1 MTKAKK
7 KKSSNTSGT
16 GAAQKMPLSR
26 VRWLILI
33 GVTVLITLILMA
45 SITPKRYDLYVG
57 MVPNVT
63 IQATKDIVDE
73 YTTNK
78 RRDEAA
84 RAVAPV
90 TVYQEGVMER
100 VLEKLDTVFNQ
111 IRTLKQHTDQYKNI
125 SSFRIFT
132 TAELNEA
139 RALLPSL
146 DLKDY
151 QMTTLIRTPAADLEN
166 LYTYMYASVQN
177 VMSSQFSKNEVSG
190 KISSILQLLGFSVD
204 PTVLQNVATPILESL
219 IEPNLLEDTELTE
232 AARQAAREGVDP
244 VVYKQG
250 QNIVVKGEGSI
261 TQSQYDMLAALGL
274 LTTQSADFNPY
285 LGGILASILSLTIF
299 FAAVN
304 RLDPHTLQRTQKLL
318 LLSIILVFSFAVCV
332 VAKLINTY
340 LMPLL
345 LCCMLATTLVTARSA
360 LAGNVLIAV
369 LAAALTAGSSEAYTD
384 QAVLILISTLV
395 SGSFIVLFLAR
406 NKSSRLLAILGG
418 VLAALLDVAVF
429 AAFGLMTANDLTG
442 TLNNALWRAAG
453 TMISAFLYM
462 GVQPLLELI
471 FNLPTNYKLLE
482 LANPNRPLLRRL
494 LLEAPGTYHHSII
507 VANLAE
513 AAAEAIGA
521 NPLLARAGGYYHDI
535 GKLKRPLYFKENQ
548 MSGFNP
554 HDQTDP
560 ATSASIVTSH
570 VSDGVCM
577 AKEAHLPA
585 EIIRIISEHHG
596 DTPVMYFYH
605 KALQQANGM
614 PVDINA
620 FRYSGNPPTTRES
633 AIIML
638 CDTIEAAVRTLKNPT
653 PENIENY
660 IVKLVRGKLEDGQLS
675 NSDLTLK
682 DIDLIC
688 SACTQVL
695 VGVFHERIEYPRVPQ
710 QPIRTSQDRNAARKE
725 PEAVQPAGAA
735 PPKAA
740 DEAAASMVIPE
751 PEPEPVRIVEP
762 AAETPVPV
770 VDPEELLMT
779 AASPYVA
786 SATSPNVMP
795 EDSVPEPS
803 DAHRHAPPASE
814 GGKPV

>member
-7 KKSSNTSGT
+7 TKTPKKT
-16 GAAQKMPLSR
+16 GGGFAQKTPLTR
-26 VRWLILI
+26 VQWLIML
-33 GVTVLITLILMA
+33 GAGVLITLTLLT
-45 SITPKRYDLYVG
+45 SIIPKRYDLSIG
-57 MVPNVT
+57 MVPTVT

-73 YTTNK
+73 VTTEK

-84 RAVAPV
+84 KAVAPV
-90 TVYQEGVMER
+90 TVYQEGVTER
-100 VLEKLDTVFNQ
+100 VLENLDTVFIQ

-132 TAELNEA
+132 SAELNEA
-139 RALLPSL
+139 RACLPSL
-146 DLKDY
+146 ELKDY
-151 QMTTLIRTPAADLEN
+151 QMTTLIRTPTADIEN

-177 VMSSQFSKNEVSG
+177 VMSSQFSRNEVTA
-190 KISSILQLLGFSVD
+190 KINSILQLLGFSVD

-219 IEPNLLEDTELTE
+219 IEPNLQEDEEQTEI
-232 AARQAAREGVDP
+232 ARQAARDAVEP

-250 QNIVVKGEGSI
+250 QNIVVKGEGRI
-261 TQSQYDMLAALGL
+261 TQSQVAMLGALGL

-285 LGGILASILSLTIF
+285 LGGVLASLLSLSLF

-304 RLDPHTLQRTQKLL
+304 RLDPHTLHKTQRLL
-318 LLSIILVFSFAVCV
+318 LLSIILVFSFAICV
-332 VAKLINTY
+332 VARLINTY

-360 LAGNVLIAV
+360 LAGNVLIAILV
-369 LAAALTAGSSEAYTD
+369 TAVTAGSSEAYTD
-384 QAVLILISTLV
+384 QAVLLLISTLI

-418 VLAALLDVAVF
+418 FIAALLDMAVF
-429 AAFGLMTANDLTG
+429 IAFGLMTANDLTG
-442 TLNNALWRAAG
+442 TLNNAVWRAAG

-482 LANPNRPLLRRL
+482 LSNPNRPLLRRL
-494 LLEAPGTYHHSII
+494 LMEAPGTYHHSII

-521 NPLLARAGGYYHDI
+521 NPLLARTGGYYHDI

-548 MSGFNP
+548 LSGFNP
-554 HDQTDP
+554 HDQTEP
-560 ATSASIVTSH
+560 AMSASIVTSH
-570 VSDGVCM
+570 VSDGVSM
-577 AKEAHLPA
+577 AREAHLPA
-585 EIIRIISEHHG
+585 DIIRIISEHHG

-620 FRYSGNPPTTRES
+620 FRYSGHPPTTRES

-695 VGVFHERIEYPRVPQ
+695 VGVFHERIEYPTVPQ
-710 QPIRTSQDRNAARKE
+710 QPIRTSQDRKAARKKTE
-725 PEAVQPAGAA
+725 TAQPAEAA
-735 PPKAA
+735 AQKEAA
-740 DEAAASMVIPE
+740 EPAASMVIPE
-751 PEPEPVRIVEP
+751 PAPEPVRIVEP
-762 AAETPVPV
+762 APDDPVPV
-770 VDPEELLMT
+770 VDPEELLM
-779 AASPYVA
+779 AAPAPYVA

-795 EDSVPEPS
+795 EDSVPEPPE
-803 DAHRHAPPASE
+803 AHRRTPPENE
-814 GGKPV
+814 GGAPD